1 MGQEPQDER
10 QQKACNQGTLVAFDK
25 TSFFE
30 TKSGGS
36 KKPATRAL

>member
-1 MGQEPQDER
+1 MRQEPKYER

-25 TSFFE
+25 TSFFG

-36 KKPATRAL
+36 KKPATKAL